1 MLTDLDERGSG
12 MVSKRARLV
21 WRAGCGFL
29 LTISLVGLLVSD
41 GGTSGRPLER
51 PNSLDVAWSFRTSGR
66 ALDVSELPAAVSDR
80 MLAIPQGRTVS
91 VVDTRDGRFLSTA
104 RSSADRFT
112 PIGFSG
118 GVMLAVEQRFGQ
130 GGKTV
135 LNAYDPATGRKLW
148 RKTASPPLRKGR
160 EDAWLGQT
168 PFLLDPGPAI
178 ELADGRLAGVE
189 PRTGAVTWSKRKP
202 ALAPCERSDPDD
214 LGLPPSPL
222 NAATTADYVA
232 LLKGCPGRTAELEVM
247 NAKDGDS
254 VWKRDLG
261 RSRDSVRLSAVR
273 GVIGVSLDNDL
284 RLFAESGE
292 QLLRRKADRK
302 SDLWPVGEARGVVYL
317 SETHPGA
324 QSDPGSPGSNTL
336 HAVRA
341 DTGRTIWTRPQG
353 LLANNG
359 LTSEVI
365 VGDVEAA
372 GAYNGDLR
380 WLPGDARLQ
389 APGASSLMDL
399 AGRRSA
405 PVPWPVAGTFVGM
418 SGDLLIVRSEER
430 DGTRY
435 TALRPSH
442 RAVDAER
449 PAALGG
455 VERQEWPDACG
466 LVGAGLLSELGRNY
480 VKLPVSSSRKVLG
493 TKLPRPSVC
502 RFATESGSDDDIFS
516 VTVRWV
522 APDAKAAETYAT
534 SVIPWGCAPALGGC
548 VTAEIAK
555 PRRGVSLY
563 TYRTGLQQLPVAHAT
578 VVSGRHVFGIS
589 AGNNEART
597 QRLIRRVATHLA
609 EQVDLGPHA

>member
-12 MVSKRARLV
+12 MVSKRVRLV

-41 GGTSGRPLER
+41 ADTSGRPLER

-66 ALDVSELPAAVSDR
+66 ALDVSALPAAVGDR

-91 VVDTRDGRFLSTA
+91 LVDTRDGRSLSTA
-104 RSSADRFT
+104 SSSADRFK

-118 GVMLAVEQRFGQ
+118 GVMLAVEEWFGQ
-130 GGKTV
+130 GGKTI

-148 RKTASPPLRKGR
+148 HKTASPTLRKGR
-160 EDAWLGQT
+160 EDAWRGQAL
-168 PFLLDPGPAI
+168 FLLDGGPAI
-178 ELADGRLAGVE
+178 ELADGRLAGVA
-189 PRTGAVTWSKRKP
+189 PRTGAVTWSKRT
-202 ALAPCERSDPDD
+202 PCKQSDPGD
-214 LGLPPSPL
+214 LGLPASPF
-222 NAATTADYVA
+222 NVATTANYIVV
-232 LLKGCPGRTAELEVM
+232 LKGCPGRTAELEVV

-254 VWKRDLG
+254 VWTRDLG
-261 RSRDSVRLSAVR
+261 RSRDSAKLSAVR
-273 GVIGVSLDNDL
+273 GVIGVGLDNDL

-292 QLLRRKADRK
+292 QILRRKADRE
-302 SDLWPVGEARGVVYL
+302 SDLWLVGEARGVVYL
-317 SETHPGA
+317 SETHPGV
-324 QSDPGSPGSNTL
+324 QSDPGTL
-336 HAVRA
+336 PSDSLDAVRA
-341 DTGRTIWTRPQG
+341 DTGKTIWTRPQG
-353 LLANNG
+353 LVANNG

-365 VGDVEAA
+365 VGDVEVA
-372 GAYNGDLR
+372 GAYVGDLR

-389 APGASSLMDL
+389 GPGASSLMDL

-418 SGDLLIVRSEER
+418 SGDLLIVRSEEK

-435 TALRPSH
+435 TALRPIH
-442 RAVDAER
+442 RAVDADR

-466 LVGAGLLSELGRNY
+466 LVSAELLSELGRNY

-493 TKLPRPSVC
+493 TKLPSPSVC

-522 APDAKAAETYAT
+522 AADAKAAETYAT
-534 SVIPWGCAPALGGC
+534 SVIPWGCAPPLGGC
-548 VTAEIAK
+548 VTAEIGK
-555 PRRGVSLY
+555 PRRGVYLY
-563 TYRTGLQQLPVAHAT
+563 TYRTGLKQLPVAHAT
-578 VVSGRHVFGIS
+578 VVSGRYVFGIS

-609 EQVDLGPHA
+609 EQVDLSPHT

>member
-51 PNSLDVAWSFRTSGR
+51 PNSLDVAWSFRTSER

-80 MLAIPQGRTVS
+80 MLAIPQGRTVG

-148 RKTASPPLRKGR
+148 HKTASPALRKGR

-178 ELADGRLAGVE
+178 ELADGRLAGLA

-214 LGLPPSPL
+214 LGLPPSPF
-222 NAATTADYVA
+222 NVATTADYIV
-232 LLKGCPGRTAELEVM
+232 LLKGCPGRTAELEVV
-247 NAKDGDS
+247 NAEDGDS

-261 RSRDSVRLSAVR
+261 RSRDSVRLNAVR
-273 GVIGVSLDNDL
+273 GLIGVSLDNDL
-284 RLFAESGE
+284 RLFAESGK
-292 QLLRRKADRK
+292 QMLRRKTDRK

-324 QSDPGSPGSNTL
+324 QSNPGSSGSNTL

-353 LLANNG
+353 PLANNG

-365 VGDVEAA
+365 VGDVEAV
-372 GAYNGDLR
+372 GAYSGDLR

-399 AGRRSA
+399 AGRRST

-418 SGDLLIVRSEER
+418 SGDLLIVRSEEK

-455 VERQEWPDACG
+455 VERHEWPDACG
-466 LVGAGLLSELGRNY
+466 LVSAGLLSELGRNY
-480 VKLPVSSSRKVLG
+480 VKLPASSSRRVLG

-534 SVIPWGCAPALGGC
+534 SVIPWGCAPPLGGC

-555 PRRGVSLY
+555 PLRGVYLY

-589 AGNNEART
+589 AGNNEPRT
-597 QRLIRRVATHLA
+597 QRLIRRVATHLV
-609 EQVDLGPHA
+609 E

>member
-1 MLTDLDERGSG
+1 
-12 MVSKRARLV
+12 MVAKRARLV
-21 WRAGCGFL
+21 WRAGCGSL

-51 PNSLDVAWSFRTSGR
+51 PNSLNVAWSFRTSGR
-66 ALDVSELPAAVSDR
+66 ALDVSDLPAAVSDR
-80 MLAIPQGRTVS
+80 MMAIPQGRTVS

-104 RSSADRFT
+104 TSSADRFT

-118 GVMLAVEQRFGQ
+118 GVMLAMEQHFGQ

-135 LNAYDPATGRKLW
+135 LNAYDPTTGRKLW
-148 RKTASPPLRKGR
+148 HKTASPTPRKGG
-160 EDAWLGQT
+160 EDAWLGQA

-178 ELADGRLAGVE
+178 ELADGRLAGVA

-202 ALAPCERSDPDD
+202 ALAPCEQSDPGD
-214 LGLPPSPL
+214 LGLPPSPF
-222 NAATTADYVA
+222 NVATMSNYIVV
-232 LLKGCPGRTAELEVM
+232 LKGCPGRTAELEVVD
-247 NAKDGDS
+247 AKDGDS

-261 RSRDSVRLSAVR
+261 RSRDSVKLSAVR

-292 QLLRRKADRK
+292 RILRRKAERE
-302 SDLWPVGEARGVVYL
+302 SGLWPVGEARGVVYL
-317 SETHPGA
+317 SESRDGA
-324 QSDPGSPGSNTL
+324 QSGSGSFGSYTL

-341 DTGRTIWTRPQG
+341 DTGRTMWTRSQG
-353 LLANNG
+353 PMAING
-359 LTSEVI
+359 VTSEVI
-365 VGDVEAA
+365 VGDVNVA
-372 GAYNGDLR
+372 GAYGGDLR
-380 WLPGDARLQ
+380 WSPGDARLQ
-389 APGASSLMDL
+389 GPGASSLMDL

-405 PVPWPVAGTFVGM
+405 LVPWPVAGTFVGM
-418 SGDLLIVRSEER
+418 SGDLLIVRSEEKN
-430 DGTRY
+430 GTRY

-449 PAALGG
+449 PAALDG

-466 LVGAGLLSELGRNY
+466 LVSAELLSELGRNY

-516 VTVRWV
+516 ITVRWV

-534 SVIPWGCAPALGGC
+534 SVIPWGCAPPLGGC

-555 PRRGVSLY
+555 PRRGVYLY
-563 TYRTGLQQLPVAHAT
+563 TYRTGLEQLPVAHAT
-578 VVSGRHVFGIS
+578 VVSGRYVFGIS
-589 AGNNEART
+589 TGNNEART

-609 EQVDLGPHA
+609 EQVDPGPHA